1 MEEDATVR
9 KYAKR
14 STWSVILTAVGVVAI
29 AAAIAASAGAKA
41 QKAHAAAAGTINV
54 VQGVAPQ
61 SLDPALDYTS
71 QGEETN
77 WLVYT
82 GLTTYA
88 RKAGTG
94 STQLIPGL
102 ATSLP
107 KISNHGRTY
116 TATLRKGLVFSN
128 GDPVLASDFKFTVE
142 RALAIPWGGAST
154 FITPV
159 IVGAAAYAKHP
170 GKGTISGI
178 STNDATGKIVIH
190 LTAPYGPF
198 ANVLAFP
205 SLGIIDAKDV
215 KDITKAQ
222 PTNPPA
228 GDGPYMVTNINPLAS
243 YDDVLNPKYK
253 PLPGIPA
260 GHDNIDVKISSNVS
274 ANADAVLNNSAD
286 IFDFADT
293 IPGSYLAQIKS
304 KASSR
309 YSLVDLGGTTYYIF
323 MNTSKPP
330 FNNQD
335 VREAVVTGL
344 NEEAFNR
351 LGGGT
356 LAPACFFLPPA
367 IPGHPT
373 GSCPYGKPGGLG
385 NLKKAKAL
393 VKASG
398 LASTPITVYSEER
411 APRLQWMEEYQTEL
425 KQIGFK
431 NVNLKEVADT
441 HYFLTLGESKTVDPQ
456 TGFEDWNQDFP
467 NPVDFYGPLLDG
479 KSITPTDNLNFG
491 LINDTIVNN
500 AVTKLGAT
508 PSTEISKVAKQ
519 WQAVDTHVAKEA
531 YVAPFGYQ
539 QFPFFSS
546 TRIARSPLMINDI
559 YGWNYSG
566 LRLK

>member
-9 KYAKR
+9 NHLKR
-14 STWSVILTAVGVVAI
+14 STWSVILAVVGIAAI
-29 AAAIAASAGAKA
+29 AAAIASSATAKA
-41 QKAHAAAAGTINV
+41 TKGRVAAAGTINI

-61 SLDPALDYTS
+61 SLDPGLDYTS

-88 RKAGTG
+88 RKAGTA

-102 ATSLP
+102 ATALP
-107 KISNHGRTY
+107 KISGGGKVY
-116 TATLRKGLVFSN
+116 TVTLRKGQVFSN
-128 GDPVLASDFKFTVE
+128 GDPVLASDFAFTVE
-142 RALAIPWGGAST
+142 RALSIPWGGAST

-159 IVGAAAYAKHP
+159 IKGAAAYANHKA
-170 GKGTISGI
+170 KTISGI
-178 STNDATGKIVIH
+178 QTNDATGKIVIH
-190 LTAPYGPF
+190 LTSAYGPF

-205 SLGIIDAKDV
+205 SLGLIDAKDV
-215 KDITKAQ
+215 PDITKAQ

-228 GDGPYMVTNINPLAS
+228 GDGPYMVTNIAPNAS
-243 YDDVLNPKYK
+243 YNVVLNPKYK
-253 PLPGIPA
+253 PIPGIPT
-260 GHDNIDVKISSNVS
+260 GHDDITVKINANVS

-323 MNTSKPP
+323 LNSSKPP
-330 FNNQD
+330 FNNLD
-335 VREAVVTGL
+335 AREAVIVGL

-367 IPGHPT
+367 IPGHPS
-373 GSCPYGKPGGLG
+373 GSCPFGKPGLG
-385 NLKKAKAL
+385 NVKKAQSL

-398 LASTPITVYSEER
+398 QANVPITVYSEER
-411 APRLQWMEEYQTEL
+411 SPRLQWMEQYESEL
-425 KQIGFK
+425 KAIGFK
-431 NVNLKEVADT
+431 NVTLKEVADS
-441 HYFLTLGESKTVDPQ
+441 HYFLTLGESKTLDPQ

-467 NPVDFYGPLLDG
+467 NPVDFYGVLLDG
-479 KSITPTDNLNFG
+479 KSITPTNNLNFG
-491 LINDTIVNN
+491 MTNDPYVNN
-500 AVTKLGAT
+500 QVTKLGAT
-508 PSTEISKVAKQ
+508 PSTQINKVAGG
-519 WQAVDTHVAKEA
+519 WRAVDTYVAKHA

-559 YGWNYSG
+559 YGWNYSA